1 MYPDT
6 IILGMGMYEIC
17 VAVAMLVGLILAD
30 RMAIHSRFSVALQ
43 RHLILSIVV
52 AVIVGFFGAVLFQAT
67 YNFIDVVR
75 EGLQKGM
82 SFSAAWE
89 LGTESFAFKGM
100 TFYGGFLFGAAAF
113 LLYWFFVGKWTK
125 LGDETVAKFNELSD
139 IAGCIMPL
147 VHGIGRL
154 GCFFAGCC
162 HGAETDAWY
171 GVVMDGGK
179 VVPIQLFEAIF
190 LFLLAGAAFYAYGKG
205 RKKIPHF
212 PAIFPCYLIIYG
224 IWRFLIEFARAD
236 DRGQT
241 IIPFLTPSQLI
252 AILLI
257 ATGVGYLIVWYF
269 LKKKKRQKQT
279 EPIDGKQGE
288 KGEENGTDGSVKGV

>member
-17 VAVAMLVGLILAD
+17 VAVAMLVGLVLAD
-30 RMAIHSRFSVALQ
+30 RMAIHNRFSVPLQ

-52 AVIVGFFGAVLFQAT
+52 AVLLGFFGAVLFQAT
-67 YNFIDVVR
+67 YNFIDVLR
-75 EGLQKGM
+75 GAMDKGA
-82 SFSAAWE
+82 SFSEAWK
-89 LGTESFAFKGM
+89 LGVEAFSFKGM
-100 TFYGGFLFGAAAF
+100 TFYGGFVVGAAAF

-125 LGDETVAKFNELSD
+125 LGKETFAHFNDLSD
-139 IAGCIMPL
+139 MAGVILPL

-171 GVVMDGGK
+171 GVKMDGVK

-190 LFLLAGAAFYAYGKG
+190 LFLLAGGALLAYFKL
-205 RKKIPHF
+205 RKRPYF
-212 PAIFPCYLIIYG
+212 PALFPCYLIIYG

-236 DRGQT
+236 ERGQT

-252 AILLI
+252 AVLLI
-257 ATGVGYLIVWYF
+257 ATGVGYLIVYYL
-269 LKKKKRQKQT
+269 LKKRNARQLAAK
-279 EPIDGKQGE
+279 EYHNKE
-288 KGEENGTDGSVKGV
+288 ENENGTDGSIEDV